1 MFSLVSRKFLA
12 MRNIMLYSVCYGLS
26 KSIPSTPISPGVLLE
41 APYLWNL
48 REFSVHLYR
57 GPCPKKHLRLK
68 DVPVLLLWNAAVLHT
83 LEKVARYSQTFMQ
96 AQILLFRCHELEKKI
111 SKLNVKMNSEVI
123 CCNYLSQWWVRVRV
137 WHDLIVYK
145 YLVALY

>member
-1 MFSLVSRKFLA
+1 MTRKKNDGFSTVFWNFWVLGTILAHQSVKFK
-12 MRNIMLYSVCYGLS
+12 LS
-26 KSIPSTPISPGVLLE
+26 GPGMLLE
-41 APYLWNL
+41 ASYLWNL

-83 LEKVARYSQTFMQ
+83 LEKVARYSQTFMR